1 MLGCRKKVPGV
12 TAGCGKRGRPPPDCI
27 VGGSPRILG
36 TREIDSGAREREIA
50 ESGRGKFSLV
60 QFPGLPETKLPPTT
74 FCNLVRPC
82 ARIHFPS
89 SRNPRG
95 SSSDAIWRLSFPLCA
110 PRRGGAPF
118 QNQLLEGGG
127 SFLPGR
133 PELAGPE
140 MAREWPEKS

>member
-36 TREIDSGAREREIA
+36 TRKIDSGAREREIA
-50 ESGRGKFSLV
+50 ESGRGKFCLV

-95 SSSDAIWRLSFPLCA
+95 SSSDAIWPVSGNA
-110 PRRGGAPF
+110 PNHGAFLGSIKELLGHFGPIRRNRALNILRIAKTYF
-118 QNQLLEGGG
+118 
-127 SFLPGR
+127 
-133 PELAGPE
+133 
-140 MAREWPEKS
+140 KK